1 MLKPFQ
7 GLKQLFQAIDLY
19 LIYSGQQ
26 HAQLSFGKPF
36 PVEPFQVGYGQ
47 VA

>member
-7 GLKQLFQAIDLY
+7 GVKQLFQAIDLY
-19 LIYSGQQ
+19 FIYSGQQ
-26 HAQLSFGKPF
+26 HAQLPLGKPF